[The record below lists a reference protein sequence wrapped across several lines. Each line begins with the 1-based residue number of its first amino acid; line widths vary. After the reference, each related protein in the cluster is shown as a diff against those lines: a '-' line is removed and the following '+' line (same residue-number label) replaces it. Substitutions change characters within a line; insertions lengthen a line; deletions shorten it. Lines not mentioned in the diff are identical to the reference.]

1 MRANDLPKSAL
12 FARAF
17 HIFFSAAGFRRVHC
31 KIQSVVNT
39 RKQLNMLDFKPITK
53 ELLIREGRSLRR
65 SRIQICDYTPGCL
78 YIWRHYYHMRCAEAD
93 GMFIFESGDGSG
105 LYYNCPVGTGDFSA
119 AVLEARDDA
128 EKRGIPLRFSC
139 IPSEYVDVIQSI
151 IGRKAEIVSDR
162 ASADY
167 LYPYEQFCGYN
178 GKALHGQR
186 NHVNRFKAEH
196 PDFSF
201 EMLTGENLPEAESFM
216 RLNRDEFYKGSEIS
230 ADELARIDEFLPCI
244 SELGISGGM
253 LRAGGVVVGLT
264 AGEIVGDTLH
274 VHIEKALRDFS
285 GAYQTLAMC
294 FAESMKL
301 PGVNFINR
309 QDDTG
314 DEGLRKSKLS
324 YKPCALLDKFT
335 LLFG

>member
-1 MRANDLPKSAL
+1 
-12 FARAF
+12 
-17 HIFFSAAGFRRVHC
+17 
-31 KIQSVVNT
+31 
-39 RKQLNMLDFKPITK
+39 MLDFKPITK

-201 EMLTGENLPEAESFM
+201 EMLTGENLPEAESS
-216 RLNRDEFYKGSEIS
+216 LCGSTAMNSIKAATFPRTSLHALTNSSPAFPNS
-230 ADELARIDEFLPCI
+230 AFPAEC
-244 SELGISGGM
+244 SV
-253 LRAGGVVVGLT
+253 RA
-264 AGEIVGDTLH
+264 
-274 VHIEKALRDFS
+274 
-285 GAYQTLAMC
+285 
-294 FAESMKL
+294 
-301 PGVNFINR
+301 
-309 QDDTG
+309 
-314 DEGLRKSKLS
+314 
-324 YKPCALLDKFT
+324 ALLSGSRRAK
-335 LLFG
+335 L

>member
-1 MRANDLPKSAL
+1 
-12 FARAF
+12 
-17 HIFFSAAGFRRVHC
+17 
-31 KIQSVVNT
+31 
-39 RKQLNMLDFKPITK
+39 MLDFKPITK

-178 GKALHGQR
+178 GKAAQ
-186 NHVNRFKAEH
+186 
-196 PDFSF
+196 
-201 EMLTGENLPEAESFM
+201 
-216 RLNRDEFYKGSEIS
+216 
-230 ADELARIDEFLPCI
+230 PCKQI
-244 SELGISGGM
+244 QSRTSG
-253 LRAGGVVVGLT
+253 
-264 AGEIVGDTLH
+264 
-274 VHIEKALRDFS
+274 F
-285 GAYQTLAMC
+285 
-294 FAESMKL
+294 F
-301 PGVNFINR
+301 F
-309 QDDTG
+309 
-314 DEGLRKSKLS
+314 
-324 YKPCALLDKFT
+324 
-335 LLFG
+335 

>member
-1 MRANDLPKSAL
+1 
-12 FARAF
+12 
-17 HIFFSAAGFRRVHC
+17 
-31 KIQSVVNT
+31 
-39 RKQLNMLDFKPITK
+39 MLDFKPITK

-201 EMLTGENLPEAESFM
+201 EA
-216 RLNRDEFYKGSEIS
+216 
-230 ADELARIDEFLPCI
+230 
-244 SELGISGGM
+244 
-253 LRAGGVVVGLT
+253 
-264 AGEIVGDTLH
+264 
-274 VHIEKALRDFS
+274 
-285 GAYQTLAMC
+285 
-294 FAESMKL
+294 
-301 PGVNFINR
+301 
-309 QDDTG
+309 
-314 DEGLRKSKLS
+314 
-324 YKPCALLDKFT
+324 
-335 LLFG
+335 

>member
-31 KIQSVVNT
+31 KIQSVINT

-162 ASADY
+162 ARRICS
-167 LYPYEQFCGYN
+167 L
-178 GKALHGQR
+178 
-186 NHVNRFKAEH
+186 AEH
-196 PDFSF
+196 GTRLF
-201 EMLTGENLPEAESFM
+201 LT
-216 RLNRDEFYKGSEIS
+216 
-230 ADELARIDEFLPCI
+230 ARPPI
-244 SELGISGGM
+244 
-253 LRAGGVVVGLT
+253 LRAPARHS
-264 AGEIVGDTLH
+264 AGARKYGSAWTHPRLSPGCPHDRSRLH
-274 VHIEKALRDFS
+274 RL
-285 GAYQTLAMC
+285 
-294 FAESMKL
+294 
-301 PGVNFINR
+301 
-309 QDDTG
+309 
-314 DEGLRKSKLS
+314 
-324 YKPCALLDKFT
+324 
-335 LLFG
+335 

>member
-1 MRANDLPKSAL
+1 
-12 FARAF
+12 
-17 HIFFSAAGFRRVHC
+17 
-31 KIQSVVNT
+31 
-39 RKQLNMLDFKPITK
+39 MLDFKPITK

-105 LYYNCPVGTGDFSA
+105 LYYNCPVGMGDFSA

-201 EMLTGENLPEAESFM
+201 EA
-216 RLNRDEFYKGSEIS
+216 
-230 ADELARIDEFLPCI
+230 
-244 SELGISGGM
+244 
-253 LRAGGVVVGLT
+253 
-264 AGEIVGDTLH
+264 
-274 VHIEKALRDFS
+274 
-285 GAYQTLAMC
+285 
-294 FAESMKL
+294 
-301 PGVNFINR
+301 
-309 QDDTG
+309 
-314 DEGLRKSKLS
+314 
-324 YKPCALLDKFT
+324 
-335 LLFG
+335 